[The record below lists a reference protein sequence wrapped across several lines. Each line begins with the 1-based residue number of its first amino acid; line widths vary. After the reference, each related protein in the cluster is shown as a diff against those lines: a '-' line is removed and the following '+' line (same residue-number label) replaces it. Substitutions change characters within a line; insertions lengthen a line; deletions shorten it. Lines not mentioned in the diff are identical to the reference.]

1 MEESVLRLRRVDPFL
16 NVVDDQHVDR
26 LIKSDEV
33 IEMVLNDR
41 IGELYLEEAGTDIQ
55 HTFLW
60 VEMLGM
66 HADSVDEMGF
76 SAARW
81 LGCSAIESPTARGNL
96 LLSPSI

>member
-1 MEESVLRLRRVDPFL
+1 
-16 NVVDDQHVDR
+16 
-26 LIKSDEV
+26 
-33 IEMVLNDR
+33 MVLNDR

-76 SAARW
+76 PQPD
-81 LGCSAIESPTARGNL
+81 GP
-96 LLSPSI
+96 

>member
-1 MEESVLRLRRVDPFL
+1 MVEDVEESVLRLRRVDPFL

-76 SAARW
+76 PQPD
-81 LGCSAIESPTARGNL
+81 GP
-96 LLSPSI
+96 

>member
-1 MEESVLRLRRVDPFL
+1 MDPFL

-81 LGCSAIESPTARGNL
+81 TIDKHRVEL
-96 LLSPSI
+96 